1 MQTVIT
7 RKSKWVALLCAAVIV
22 LSMFL
27 SVFYIALEADHDC
40 TGVGCPICAAIERCE
55 NAARLFGSG
64 TPENSGA
71 LTSFFHFTI
80 YTLIICS
87 PLLISSTPVTQRV
100 RMDD

>member
-1 MQTVIT
+1 MQTEIT
-7 RKSKWVALLCAAVIV
+7 RKSKWLALLCVAVIV

-55 NAARLFGSG
+55 NALRLSGSG
-64 TPENSGA
+64 MPDPGA
-71 LTSFFHFTI
+71 VAHFFFQPVLE
-80 YTLIICS
+80 TLIICS
-87 PLLISSTPVTQRV
+87 PLLVLSTLISQRV